1 MEKYLCEICGKKHD
15 IYYGVSSP
23 EPDFLFDFSEE
34 EREKRV
40 EKVGF
45 LLLINRIFLIV
56 KGTIFIEVKDI
67 SKWVYFEV
75 WARIEIEHFQKKL
88 EEEENG
94 NYDNPLFGK
103 LENELY
109 IYKNTKDL
117 KVEIFFPAKEDEGD
131 DVTFEIF
138 DKNHAMFVDQKNG
151 ISKEKIIGW
160 MQDMNHPKPNEK
172 DSKKESFQV
181 GFEKIIKKA
190 KTDYLAK
197 QKIFIID
204 VAEWSMLLFQIVSP
218 TVLDSVKTEK
228 GFVIYLPFDTSGE
241 EAKEELER
249 FKKTTYFEV
258 FELDVF
264 DGMPTYYLAFEDEKK
279 LIKLCAKIIKDVY
292 QVEVEKVEFD
302 IMEP

>member
-1 MEKYLCEICGKKHD
+1 MYIL
-15 IYYGVSSP
+15 
-23 EPDFLFDFSEE
+23 
-34 EREKRV
+34 
-40 EKVGF
+40 
-45 LLLINRIFLIV
+45 NQ
-56 KGTIFIEVKDI
+56 TITFYRGDPNVRPPKAFP
-67 SKWVYFEV
+67 YRFEV
-75 WARIEIEHFQKKL
+75 MD
-88 EEEENG
+88 ENHIMYG
-94 NYDNPLFGK
+94 
-103 LENELY
+103 
-109 IYKNTKDL
+109 
-117 KVEIFFPAKEDEGD
+117 
-131 DVTFEIF
+131 
-138 DKNHAMFVDQKNG
+138 DQKNG

-204 VAEWSMLLFQIVSP
+204 VAEGSMLLFQIVSP
-218 TVLDSVKTEK
+218 TILDSVKTEK

>member
-1 MEKYLCEICGKKHD
+1 
-15 IYYGVSSP
+15 
-23 EPDFLFDFSEE
+23 
-34 EREKRV
+34 
-40 EKVGF
+40 
-45 LLLINRIFLIV
+45 
-56 KGTIFIEVKDI
+56 
-67 SKWVYFEV
+67 
-75 WARIEIEHFQKKL
+75 
-88 EEEENG
+88 
-94 NYDNPLFGK
+94 
-103 LENELY
+103 
-109 IYKNTKDL
+109 
-117 KVEIFFPAKEDEGD
+117 
-131 DVTFEIF
+131 
-138 DKNHAMFVDQKNG
+138 
-151 ISKEKIIGW
+151 

-204 VAEWSMLLFQIVSP
+204 VAEGSMLLFQIVSP
-218 TVLDSVKTEK
+218 TILDSVKTEK

>member
-15 IYYGVSSP
+15 IYYGLGAM
-23 EPDFLFDFSEE
+23 EPDYILRLSDE
-34 EREKRV
+34 ERTKRV
-40 EKVGF
+40 EKVGL
-45 LLLINRIFLIV
+45 LLLIDKTFLIV
-56 KGTIFIEVKDI
+56 KGTIFIEIKDI
-67 SKWVYFEV
+67 SKWFSFKV
-75 WARIEIEHFQKKL
+75 WVRIEIKDFQDRL
-88 EEEENG
+88 EEWENETF
-94 NYDNPLFGK
+94 DNPLLGK
-103 LENELY
+103 LEGELY
-109 IYKNTKDL
+109 IYDKTKNLNVKILFPTKEGGSED
-117 KVEIFFPAKEDEGD
+117 VIFEVMDE
-131 DVTFEIF
+131 
-138 DKNHAMFVDQKNG
+138 NHIMYGDQKNG

-204 VAEWSMLLFQIVSP
+204 VAEGSMLLFQIVSP
-218 TVLDSVKTEK
+218 TILDSVKTEK